1 MLVTDYSF
9 SQPPIRYNTISRF
22 DNIELEKDHASNES
36 PRIGS
41 SGRARNGGPRAAATI
56 ERCA

>member
-1 MLVTDYSF
+1 MLVTDYPF
-9 SQPPIRYNTISRF
+9 RQPPIRYNTILCF
-22 DNIELEKDHASNES
+22 DNIELEKDHAPNES